1 MKQIRSKIFETN
13 SSSTLHNHGIENILS
28 YTVYCNDRQEFIEG
42 ALLRMHKCKIQ
53 AFTQVY
59 NFRTGSVSFTYYNN
73 ATIQFL

>member
-1 MKQIRSKIFETN
+1 M
-13 SSSTLHNHGIENILS
+13 ENISS

-73 ATIQFL
+73 ATIRFL